1 MARPLIR
8 YSTDHLISHACLASA
23 RVRLLVLNSVRLAAA
38 RARIVVSIGFQAN
51 RARRGPEGAT
61 MSADWS
67 RHGLTGP
74 QQ

>member
-1 MARPLIR
+1 MARRLIR

-23 RVRLLVLNSVRLAAA
+23 RVRLPVLNCAQAGGTSRPDCRLDWVPGKS
-38 RARIVVSIGFQAN
+38 RTS
-51 RARRGPEGAT
+51 GPEGAT
-61 MSADWS
+61 VAADWS